1 MLATA
6 LRIRLSR
13 LACRCL
19 KECLIFKFG
28 QGPEVRSQ
36 STKPTPVLQLEN
48 IPSFGCAAISA
59 APQAA
64 PTPGS
69 RSKWFQASLFL
80 PRDSAFR
87 LRMEWQKDS
96 QRSITSGLSRK
107 SSSPSS
113 FLRIGARIS
122 EQHCS
127 VSTSS
132 KRPPHSSVRDRKSA
146 PDLGCTLI
154 ARANTR
160 PRPSPASFSSHPELR
175 LYCSRSSRLC
185 CPVRTRPL

>member
-13 LACRCL
+13 FACRCP

-64 PTPGS
+64 PAPGS

-80 PRDSAFR
+80 PRDSHPNCVWSGKRTQPDQSFQACR
-87 LRMEWQKDS
+87 G
-96 QRSITSGLSRK
+96 RSLFAIVILADWRS
-107 SSSPSS
+107 
-113 FLRIGARIS
+113 IS

-132 KRPPHSSVRDRKSA
+132 EPPPHSS
-146 PDLGCTLI
+146 CTIGKRSCRLHTNP
-154 ARANTR
+154 RADT
-160 PRPSPASFSSHPELR
+160 PLR
-175 LYCSRSSRLC
+175 LPQLRSHRIPS
-185 CPVRTRPL
+185 